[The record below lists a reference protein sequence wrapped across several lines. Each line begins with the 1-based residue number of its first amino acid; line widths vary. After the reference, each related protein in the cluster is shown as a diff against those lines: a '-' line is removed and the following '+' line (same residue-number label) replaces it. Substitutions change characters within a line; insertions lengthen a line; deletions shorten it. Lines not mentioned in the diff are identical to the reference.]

1 MKRLT
6 LALLLGLALA
16 TAAHARHD
24 ANDDLDI
31 DKVNGSIRVPDGATA
46 GKLSTVNGGIRIG
59 ANAHAKSAETVN
71 GGIDV
76 ENGSTLDSLETVN
89 GGLHLGENVKV
100 TKTVEAVNGSITL
113 GPGSD
118 VGGHASNVNGG
129 IKLDAAHVG
138 GGLETVSGDIT
149 IGANSRVEGGVL
161 VNEDH
166 SWFRMGSSRHPRIVI
181 GPHATVQGKL
191 SFKREVDLYV
201 SDSATIGPV
210 EGATPVKF
218 SGDQPSK

>member
-1 MKRLT
+1 MNRLT
-6 LALLLGLALA
+6 LALLLGLTL
-16 TAAHARHD
+16 TSAAYARRD

-31 DKVNGSIRVPDGATA
+31 DKVNGSIHVPDNATA

-59 ANAHAKSAETVN
+59 ANAHVRSAETVN

-76 ENGSTLDSLETVN
+76 ESGSTVDSLETVN

-100 TKTVEAVNGSITL
+100 AKTVETVNGSITL
-113 GPGSD
+113 GPGAD
-118 VGGHASNVNGG
+118 VAGHASNVNGG

-149 IGANSRVEGGVL
+149 VGANSRVDGGVL

-166 SWFRMGSSRHPRIVI
+166 SWFRMGSSRKPRVVI
-181 GPHATVQGKL
+181 GPHATVAGNL
-191 SFKREVDLYV
+191 TFKRDVDLYV

-210 EGATPVKF
+210 EGATPTKF
-218 SGDQPSK
+218 SGEQPPK

>member
-6 LALLLGLALA
+6 LALLLGLTLA
-16 TAAHARHD
+16 TAAHARRD
-24 ANDDLDI
+24 GNEDLDI
-31 DKVNGSIRVPDGATA
+31 DKVNGSIHVPDNATA
-46 GKLSTVNGGIRIG
+46 GKLSTVNGGIHVG

-76 ENGSTLDSLETVN
+76 ENGSTLESLETVN
-89 GGLHLGENVKV
+89 GGLRLGENVKV
-100 TKTVEAVNGSITL
+100 TGTVEAVNGSITL
-113 GPGSD
+113 GRGTD
-118 VGGHASNVNGG
+118 VSGHASNVNGG

-166 SWFRMGSSRHPRIVI
+166 SWFRVGSSRKPRIVI
-181 GPHATVQGKL
+181 GPHAVVSGTL
-191 SFKREVDLYV
+191 AFKREVDLYV

-210 EGATPVKF
+210 EGASPVKF
-218 SGDQPSK
+218 SGDAPPQ

>member
-1 MKRLT
+1 MNRLIP
-6 LALLLGLALA
+6 ALLLGLTLA
-16 TAAHARHD
+16 TVAHAHRD
-24 ANDDLDI
+24 GNDDLDI
-31 DKVNGSIRVPDGATA
+31 DKVNGSIHVPDNATA
-46 GKLSTVNGGIRIG
+46 GKLSTVNGGIRVG

-76 ENGSTLDSLETVN
+76 ESGSTIDSLETVN
-89 GGLHLGENVKV
+89 GGVHLGENVKV
-100 TKTVEAVNGSITL
+100 SGTVEAVNGSITL
-113 GPGSD
+113 AQGAD
-118 VGGHASNVNGG
+118 VTGHASNVNGG
-129 IKLDAAHVG
+129 IKLDGAHVG

-166 SWFRMGSSRHPRIVI
+166 SWFRMGSSRKPRIVI

-191 SFKREVDLYV
+191 AFKRDVDLYV

-210 EGATPVKF
+210 EGATPTKF
-218 SGDQPSK
+218 SGDQAPK